1 MQEILAGAARRLA
14 VGARRTARRGAR
26 RGLWRLAPRR
36 AEDEEAMAG
45 AEHVIRCTAEKNGSA
60 CDASYMEGLA
70 GPDTFFFENSGPDTQ
85 FRPSPDTGPDT
96 SVFFCLKKL
105 DTNET
110 MRNSDCLTVI
120 YVDMVI
126 FDLQR

>member
-70 GPDTFFFENSGPDTQ
+70 GPDTFFVLKILGPI
-85 FRPSPDTGPDT
+85 PSFGPARILGLT
-96 SVFFCLKKL
+96 LLFFF
-105 DTNET
+105 
-110 MRNSDCLTVI
+110 V
-120 YVDMVI
+120 
-126 FDLQR
+126 